1 MKAPLA
7 FLSKFDFIG
16 VLALRIGLGSIVIV
30 QGFAPFI
37 GGAKT
42 WKDVG
47 RGLANV
53 GLDQANLF
61 LVFGLISVMLQVFG
75 GFCLI
80 IGLFTRLTA
89 LLLSIVVAIFATG
102 LLNTDAPLTH
112 ILVAI
117 QIALGFFS
125 LMLIGPGRLS
135 LDRRGV

>member
-1 MKAPLA
+1 MKAPLS
-7 FLSKFDFIG
+7 FLSKFDFVG
-16 VLALRIGLGSIVIV
+16 VFALRVGLGAIVAV

-53 GLDQANLF
+53 GLDQPNLF

-75 GFCLI
+75 GFCI
-80 IGLFTRLTA
+80 VVGLFTRLTA
-89 LLLSIVVAIFATG
+89 LMLSVVVAIHTAG
-102 LLNTDAPLTH
+102 LFNTDAPLLH
-112 ILVAI
+112 ILIGA
-117 QIALGFFS
+117 QITLAFFS
-125 LMLIGPGRLS
+125 LLLIGPGRFS

>member
-16 VLALRIGLGSIVIV
+16 VLALRLGLGSIVIV
-30 QGFAPFI
+30 HGFAPFI

-42 WKDVG
+42 WKEAG
-47 RGLANV
+47 SGLANV
-53 GLDQANLF
+53 GLDQTNLF

-80 IGLFTRLTA
+80 VGLFTRLTA
-89 LLLSIVVAIFATG
+89 LMLAVVVAIFTAG
-102 LLNTDAPLTH
+102 LLNAGEPLLH

-117 QIALGFFS
+117 QIAIGFFS